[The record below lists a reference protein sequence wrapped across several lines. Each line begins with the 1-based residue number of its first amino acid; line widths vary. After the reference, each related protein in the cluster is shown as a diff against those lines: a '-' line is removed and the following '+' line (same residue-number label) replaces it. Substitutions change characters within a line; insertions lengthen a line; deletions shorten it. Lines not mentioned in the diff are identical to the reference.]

1 MIITKKIADAVV
13 EKNKMFAP
21 NKAKVILI
29 HEDGRVI
36 FAEKFEQGC
45 AFWFADTMR
54 ESKLQG
60 IIYKLTLVAKRN
72 DQGDWVT
79 VCDFSSKVETKPKTR
94 QERILEAQEKLRV
107 ARTSSTEKPEIK
119 PAVMPVTKLPPVSEK
134 SVEQYAEKRKGDGM
148 SVSKMCKIV
157 EPFKGDSPHEP
168 NPVSE
173 SQRLV
178 KLEDGYVVEKS
189 VSTVEPFC
197 PDTAKVKSMAE
208 KVHGSEFISLR
219 ELEPP
224 TRRRIANE
232 LFVSFRPD
240 GKIILCKALRDS
252 LPWTTLN
259 MVVTRDFNRFGIMQG
274 KDYNVNQS
282 GTYVNRAMCS
292 KLVFPED
299 TGTIRVRLEWDETLN
314 MYVGDIK

>member
-1 MIITKKIADAVV
+1 MIITKKIAESII

-72 DQGDWVT
+72 DKGDWVT

-107 ARTSSTEKPEIK
+107 ARTSSAEKPEIK

-148 SVSKMCKIV
+148 SVSKMSKTV
-157 EPFKGDSPHEP
+157 EPFKP
-168 NPVSE
+168 NSAVEVVSAVTE
-173 SQRLV
+173 VVSKVR
-178 KLEDGYVVEKS
+178 EDMIALGALDD
-189 VSTVEPFC
+189 P
-197 PDTAKVKSMAE
+197 
-208 KVHGSEFISLR
+208 SEFISLR

-224 TRRRIANE
+224 ARRRVANE
-232 LFVSFRPD
+232 MFVSFRPD
-240 GKIILCKALRDS
+240 GKIILCKALRDA

-259 MVVTRDFNRFGIMQG
+259 MMVARDFKRFGVCAG

-292 KLVFPED
+292 KLTFPED
-299 TGTIRVRLEWDETLN
+299 SGTIRVVVEWDDKLN
-314 MYVGDIK
+314 MYVGDFQ

>member
-1 MIITKKIADAVV
+1 MMIITKKIAESIV

-72 DQGDWVT
+72 GQGDWVT

-107 ARTSSTEKPEIK
+107 ARTSSSEKPEIK
-119 PAVMPVTKLPPVSEK
+119 PAVMPVTNNPLPPVGQK
-134 SVEQYAEKRKGDGM
+134 AFEQYVEKRKEESM
-148 SVSKMCKIV
+148 KTPV
-157 EPFKGDSPHEP
+157 ENNDE
-168 NPVSE
+168 
-173 SQRLV
+173 
-178 KLEDGYVVEKS
+178 
-189 VSTVEPFC
+189 
-197 PDTAKVKSMAE
+197 
-208 KVHGSEFISLR
+208 SEFISIRQLCPQEQR
-219 ELEPP
+219 YSSP
-224 TRRRIANE
+224 ND
-232 LFVSFRPD
+232 LFVSFRCN
-240 GKIILCKALRDS
+240 GKIILCKTLREQ
-252 LPWTTLN
+252 LPWPNIN
-259 MVVTRDFNRFGIMQG
+259 MMVSRNFKRFAISEGN
-274 KDYNVNQS
+274 DYPVNKS
-282 GTYVNRAMCS
+282 GTYANKHMCG
-292 KLVFPED
+292 KLSFPND
-299 TGTIRVRLEWDETLN
+299 SGTIRVRLEWDETLN